1 MITNIMIRIILRG
14 LIIIPEVITEA
25 ATAVGIVAEVV
36 GISNNNTKLHQKR
49 AVPGSVSKSQKGTA
63 LSFSFP
69 VT

>member
-36 GISNNNTKLHQKR
+36 GISNNNTSSIKKELY
-49 AVPGSVSKSQKGTA
+49 PA
-63 LSFSFP
+63 L
-69 VT
+69 